1 MREYFEKLYKGTQA
15 DYLRQLR
22 ENLEQEVRT
31 FVVTANPATFME
43 AERKEAVRAL
53 LLDEQTSAVADGIG
67 IVKGAV
73 MLDIEIPERIAG
85 VDLAQKLMEYG
96 SELGSSIFLFG
107 SKQEVLDAMCRVI
120 ARDYPGL
127 KLAGA
132 VQGYVTDRDEVFAEI
147 KKAAPDIVLVA
158 LGIPTQEVLIHRHLK
173 DFKKGIFVG
182 VGGSLDVL
190 SGSKI
195 RAPQFFINHNL
206 EWLYRILKEPKRI
219 KRFYNSHVKFVFRMR
234 KEKRNKRNEK

>member
-1 MREYFEKLYKGTQA
+1 MRKYFERLYTGSQEE
-15 DYLRQLR
+15 YLRRLK
-22 ENLEQEVRT
+22 ENLEKEAKT

-43 AERKEAVRAL
+43 ADRHEEVAAF
-53 LLDEQTSAVADGIG
+53 LLDEQTSVVADGIG
-67 IVKGAV
+67 IVKGAA
-73 MLDIEIPERIAG
+73 MLGIEIKERIAG

-96 SELGSSIFLFG
+96 NELSKSIFLFG
-107 SKQEVLDAMCRVI
+107 SKREVLDAMCAVI
-120 ARDYPGL
+120 ARDYPNL

-132 VQGYVTDRDEVFAEI
+132 VDGYVQDKDAVFAEI

-158 LGIPTQEVLIHRHLK
+158 LGIPTQEKLIYRHLQE
-173 DFKKGIFVG
+173 FEKGIFVG

-190 SGSKI
+190 SGTKI
-195 RAPQFFINHNL
+195 RAPKFFINHNL

-234 KEKRNKRNEK
+234 KERRKK